1 MIWFLYIGGG
11 IVAFLLIGSLI
22 EHYFQR
28 TRIYIM
34 PIFNQDGTTKAL
46 FGIGLAAV
54 VNPTGDSIDII
65 THKNF
70 HYVNGNKLAVA
81 TMRSALRST
90 LRSEGVDVSHIS
102 YVFKVRIS
110 YFGDVPEI
118 LSCDEIIAYQ
128 KVMPKGPPTEDNPK
142 KKPQLQK
149 VARAPMHRLR

>member
-1 MIWFLYIGGG
+1 MIWLLYIGGAV
-11 IVAFLLIGSLI
+11 IAFLLIGSLI

-28 TRIYIM
+28 TRIYII
-34 PIFNQDGTTKAL
+34 PVFNQDGTTRAL
-46 FGIGLAAV
+46 YGVGLAAV
-54 VNPTGDSIDII
+54 VNPIGDSIDVI

-70 HYVNGNKLAVA
+70 HYVHGNKLVVA
-81 TMRSALRST
+81 RMRSALRSN
-90 LRSEGVDVSHIS
+90 LRTEGIDVSDVS

-128 KVMPKGPPTEDNPK
+128 KVIPKGPPTEENPK